1 MIPTRLI
8 GQAPRR
14 ERGVVLFI
22 ALIVLVAMSLA
33 AIALTRA
40 VDTNTLIAG
49 NLAFKQSALN
59 AGDAAVDD
67 ARNWLVFG
75 GVSGGALEQDNAG
88 GKVGYYASWQDSF
101 NVGTYEWDD
110 PTKATTMG
118 VDAAGNTVQYV
129 IHRLCRTAGNVR
141 DANVDCLKF
150 EAPGVAGTE
159 GSSKGAAV
167 YGGLPLGGA
176 LIIYYRVTARV
187 LGPRN
192 TVSYVQAVMY

>member
-1 MIPTRLI
+1 MIGARPNTFV
-8 GQAPRR
+8 PRR

-22 ALIVLVAMSLA
+22 ALVVLVAMSLA

-49 NLAFKQSALN
+49 NLAFKQAALN

-67 ARNWLVFG
+67 ARDWLVFG
-75 GVSGGALEQDNAG
+75 GVSGGALEADNAG
-88 GKVGYYASWQDSF
+88 GKVGYYASWQDDF
-101 NVGTYEWDD
+101 NAAAYQWDD
-110 PTKATTMG
+110 PGLATTMG

-129 IHRLCRTAGNVR
+129 IHRMCRTPGSVR
-141 DANVDCLKF
+141 DAAVDCLKF

-167 YGGLPLGGA
+167 YGGLPLSGA
-176 LIIYYRVTARV
+176 LIIYYRITARI

-192 TVSYVQAVMY
+192 TVSYVQAVLY